1 MSSSSNHN
9 PSREAGF
16 SLLELALV
24 LVILGI
30 IGGMGL
36 PLLKA
41 RLSHSAVVKTRDNQ
55 EYVLQAIAAFVAKNR
70 RFPCPAAPQGAG
82 ENYGVEPRERKCS
95 GSKAE
100 GIVPFRTLGI
110 SENFARDGFKRW
122 MTYVVDSN
130 LADKEHENN
139 IHLVSGGR
147 VIVYNEQE
155 QPVIVD
161 KSSKNPNFIAL
172 VLISHGESGTGA
184 FVGNGQTTKIISEA
198 ASSHKRENYDGNFV
212 FIESPGTDDVIRWE
226 SRDHFLKQ
234 YGGH

>member
-1 MSSSSNHN
+1 MLKRVQHDSGG
-9 PSREAGF
+9 EAGF

-41 RLSHSAVVKTRDNQ
+41 RISHTAIVKTRENQ
-55 EYVLQAIAAFVAKNR
+55 EHVLQAIAAFVEKNR
-70 RFPCPAAPQGAG
+70 RFPCPASPQNVG
-82 ENYGVEPRERKCS
+82 ENYGVEPRERRCS

-110 SENFARDGFKRW
+110 SENFAKDGFKRW

-139 IHLVSGGR
+139 IHAVSGGR

-155 QPVIVD
+155 HPVIVNQTL
-161 KSSKNPNFIAL
+161 KNPNFIAL
-172 VLISHGESGTGA
+172 VLISHGESGEGA
-184 FVGNGQTTKIISEA
+184 FVGNGQSTKMISEE
-198 ASSHKRENYDGNFV
+198 ASPHKRENYDGNFI
-212 FIESPGTDDVIRWE
+212 FMDSPQTDDMIRWE

-234 YGGH
+234 YAGY